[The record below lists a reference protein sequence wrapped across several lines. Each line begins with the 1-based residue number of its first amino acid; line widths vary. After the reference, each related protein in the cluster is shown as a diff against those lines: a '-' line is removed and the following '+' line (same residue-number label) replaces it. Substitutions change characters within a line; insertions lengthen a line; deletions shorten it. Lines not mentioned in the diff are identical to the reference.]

1 MGYKYIISYS
11 DLMQSIEFVLF
22 SNYLCRHTV
31 TSFFIQRIHSGN
43 RKSITVKGAL

>member
-11 DLMQSIEFVLF
+11 DLMQSIGFVLF
-22 SNYLCRHTV
+22 SKKLCRHTV
-31 TSFFIQRIHSGN
+31 TADIIQTIHSGN